1 MLARP
6 DETASKDSNAPT
18 SWPAAYTLTLSR
30 PPESVVIASATRSAP
45 DCRPGK
51 LFGQVVTILS
61 SRAPCETAGMG
72 NEDAAAATPI
82 PAPATNLRRSMFP
95 SRLAIRFVPVCV
107 QQSSYSS
114 ASPRERRHLLGGCPP
129 SAAKTKRFWYHQQE

>member
-1 MLARP
+1 MSARP

-30 PPESVVIASATRSAP
+30 PPESAVIDSATRSAP

-61 SRAPCETAGMG
+61 SRAPCETAGVG
-72 NEDAAAATPI
+72 KEDAAAATPM
-82 PAPATNLRRSMFP
+82 PAPATNWRRSMFP

-114 ASPRERRHLLGGCPP
+114 AAARRERRHLHGDCP
-129 SAAKTKRFWYHQQE
+129 E